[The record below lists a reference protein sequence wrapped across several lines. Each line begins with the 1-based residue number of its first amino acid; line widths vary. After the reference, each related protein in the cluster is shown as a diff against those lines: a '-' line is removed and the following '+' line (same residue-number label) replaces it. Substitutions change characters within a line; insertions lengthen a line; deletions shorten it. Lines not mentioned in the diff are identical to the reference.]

1 MERRTKWFSIGLDKL
16 KKVKTI
22 HITQPLLRDDFTHV
36 DDFRSA
42 RGRGELIAL
51 NQTKFSGN
59 SHFYFRQ
66 LVEDM

>member
-1 MERRTKWFSIGLDKL
+1 MVLNWIGQIE
-16 KKVKTI
+16 KKIKTI
-22 HITQPLLRDDFTHV
+22 HITQPLLRNDLTHV
-36 DDFRSA
+36 GDFRSA
-42 RGRGELIAL
+42 RGRGELIAF